1 MKPRVEAK
9 RRQVGRIGEAPIGS
23 GLFGPS
29 RYDPDI
35 SVGRAPNRPRSPLRD
50 PFGDE
55 DFEISFRLPRREGD
69 RTAMRENILNE
80 MRIREE
86 RGR

>member
-1 MKPRVEAK
+1 MKSRVDAK
-9 RRQVGRIGEAPIGS
+9 RRQVGRYSSIAEPAT
-23 GLFGPS
+23 LFG
-29 RYDPDI
+29 
-35 SVGRAPNRPRSPLRD
+35 GAPNRPRSPLRD
-50 PFGDE
+50 PFGEE

-86 RGR
+86 RDRHPR